1 MVDTDKKNA
10 GLSAM
15 VRELAEQVDKL
26 ESDLIDAPYI
36 SGVDWSVCEHIEDA
50 LQSCI
55 SARMNVLQVIQ
66 EQEDDHGNS

>member
-36 SGVDWSVCEHIEDA
+36 SDVHWSVCEHIEDA

-55 SARMNVLQVIQ
+55 SARTNVLIAIQ
-66 EQEDDHGNS
+66 GAEGNHGNS